1 MRIPENIV
9 AWEKALE
16 RQVMS
21 FFTLLGAGEA
31 PECWQQE
38 LPETVQDSAH
48 HDEHH

>member
-1 MRIPENIV
+1 MRIPENIME
-9 AWEKALE
+9 WEKALE

-38 LPETVQDSAH
+38 LQEPVRDSLR